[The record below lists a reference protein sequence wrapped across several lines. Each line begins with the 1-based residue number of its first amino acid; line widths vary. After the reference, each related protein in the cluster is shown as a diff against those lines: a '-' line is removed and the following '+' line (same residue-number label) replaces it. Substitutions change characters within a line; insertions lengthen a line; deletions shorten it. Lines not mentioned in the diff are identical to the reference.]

1 MDSGDKLAAIGF
13 SLLFVFLGCLW
24 AIAAIDSQ
32 RIRTCGEKLAI
43 ANPLRSAADIR
54 HICK

>member
-1 MDSGDKLAAIGF
+1 MDSGDKLVAIGF

-24 AIAAIDSQ
+24 AVAAIDSQ

-54 HICK
+54 YICK

>member
-1 MDSGDKLAAIGF
+1 MDSDDKLVVIGF

-24 AIAAIDSQ
+24 AVAAIDSQ

-54 HICK
+54 HICE